1 MNGTSSH
8 QESNMPERQE
18 TNTAEINAQQAI
30 HNYLIEQFN
39 MSQQVFNPELLKTG
53 NEQQQQEQLQ
63 IWANG
68 PASIFVQWIPDELA
82 TPEAA
87 KTFFSRYGM
96 VSRVDIVPKTNPT
109 KKCPGNMA
117 FIHYDSW
124 TNPDFPESFV
134 AAYPQHVNMEFAVV
148 NRYGTDKLYTLR
160 AFINTRPVA
169 QVEFNGPQM
178 VDMMNNLETR
188 VKTELEATKAELER
202 TRQENQALQH
212 RLAMAEQ
219 SLWQSQQFVEYQK
232 KLLMQQNVIPDWSE
246 CVIDIHGDEAV

>member
-1 MNGTSSH
+1 
-8 QESNMPERQE
+8 MPERQE
-18 TNTAEINAQQAI
+18 TNKAEFNAQQAI
-30 HNYLIEQFN
+30 HQYLLKQFN
-39 MSQQVFNPELLKTG
+39 ISKQAFNPELLKTG

-68 PASIFVQWIPDELA
+68 PASIFIQWIPDELA
-82 TPEAA
+82 TQESAMA
-87 KTFFSRYGM
+87 FFGKYGRIN
-96 VSRVDIVPKTNPT
+96 RVDIVPKTDPS
-109 KKCPGNMA
+109 KKHPGNMV

-124 TNPDFPESFV
+124 ANTAFPQSLV
-134 AAYPQHVNMEFAVV
+134 AAYPQHVNMEFHTMT
-148 NRYGTDKLYTLR
+148 RYGTEKLYILR
-160 AFINTRPVA
+160 TCVNTRPVA

-188 VKTELEATKAELER
+188 VKAELEQ

-219 SLWQSQQFVEYQK
+219 SLWQTQQLVEYQH
-232 KLLMQQNVIPDWSE
+232 KLLMQQNVIPDGSE